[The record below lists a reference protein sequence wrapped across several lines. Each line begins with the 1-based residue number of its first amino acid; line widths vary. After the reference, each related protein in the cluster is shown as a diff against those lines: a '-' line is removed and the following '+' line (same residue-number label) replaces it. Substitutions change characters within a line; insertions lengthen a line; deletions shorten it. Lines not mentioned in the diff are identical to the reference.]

1 MRIHEYQAK
10 EILNSV
16 GIKVPTGGNAENPD
30 EAFALAR
37 KLGGRCVV
45 KAQVY
50 SGGRGK
56 AGGVKLVETAEDLKA
71 EASRLIGSRLF
82 TEQSGPNGL
91 LVSSVLIEEPV
102 NIIGE
107 IYISILANPETE
119 THIAMLSKFG
129 GIDIEELAEKSPE
142 KIKRCEI
149 DPVYGLMEYQT
160 RDLIYEAGIDTDK
173 RKSMFRILSKMYE
186 IYSKY
191 DCSLIEINPLAIT
204 DSGDLVA
211 ADAKILFDDDAL
223 YKNSE
228 LLELRDIGQEDPLES
243 LAREH
248 DISYVKLD
256 GDVGC
261 MVNGAGLAMAT
272 MDVTTSSGSGP
283 ANFLDVGGGAS
294 PDKVCEAMKIILSD
308 NDVKKI
314 LVNIFG
320 GILRCDLVATGIIN
334 AFVSAENKDVPLI
347 VRMAGTNAEQGVSI
361 LQQSGLKIIFAQNLD
376 EAAIAIGEN

>member
-10 EILNSV
+10 EILSRF
-16 GIKVPTGGNAENPD
+16 GIKIPMGGNAKKPE
-30 EAFALAR
+30 EAFDLAVE
-37 KLGGRCVV
+37 LGGRCVV

-56 AGGVKLVETAEDLKA
+56 AGGVKLVEKA
-71 EASRLIGSRLF
+71 DEAKVEASRLIGSRLY

-102 NIIGE
+102 NIAGE

-119 THIAMLSKFG
+119 THIVMLSKFG
-129 GIDIEELAEKSPE
+129 GVDIEELAEKSPE

-149 DPVYGLMEYQT
+149 DPVYGLMDYQA
-160 RDLIYEAGIDTDK
+160 RDLIYAASIDIDK
-173 RKSMFRILSKMYE
+173 RKAVFQILSRMYE

-191 DCSLIEINPLAIT
+191 YCSLIEINPLAIT
-204 DSGDLVA
+204 GTGDLIA

-223 YKNSE
+223 YKNNE
-228 LLELRDIGQEDPLES
+228 LLELRDIAQEDPLES
-243 LAREH
+243 IAREH
-248 DISYVKLD
+248 NISYVKLD

-261 MVNGAGLAMAT
+261 LVNGAGLAMAT

-320 GILRCDLVATGIIN
+320 GILRCDLVATGIVN
-334 AFVSAENKDVPLI
+334 AFTSVENKNIPLI
-347 VRMAGTNAEQGVSI
+347 VRMAGTNADQGVSI
-361 LQQSGLKIIFAQNLD
+361 LRQSKLKVVFVQNLD
-376 EAAIAIGEN
+376 AASIAIREN